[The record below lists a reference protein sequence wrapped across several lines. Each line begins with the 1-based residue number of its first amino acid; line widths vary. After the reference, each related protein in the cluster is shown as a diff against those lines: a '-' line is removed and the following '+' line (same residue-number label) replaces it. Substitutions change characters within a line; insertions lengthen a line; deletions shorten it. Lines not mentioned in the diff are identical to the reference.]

1 MQNERHIIV
10 SVDLDAN
17 PGIIN
22 VDIGSLAPHVAYAV
36 LCQALEALEDHGAIV
51 TVVRDGERL
60 EEAEE
65 A

>member
-17 PGIIN
+17 PGGIT
-22 VDIGSLAPHVAYAV
+22 VDIGTLSPHIAYAA

-51 TVVRDGERL
+51 TVVRNGERL